1 MEKYEDFKVATD
13 EELAEALANI
23 HREEGEIVINDE
35 IIQVKIGDN
44 IRLENYEESIFEITN
59 INLVYD
65 IFTLKPVYKIWVK
78 WLNGESRP
86 VNEKN
91 IIEVIKKN

>member
-1 MEKYEDFKVATD
+1 MEKYEDVKIATD
-13 EELAEALANI
+13 EEWAETLANI

-44 IRLENYEESIFEITN
+44 IRLENYEEYIFEITD

-65 IFTLKPVYKIWVK
+65 VFTFQPVYKIWVK
-78 WLNGESRP
+78 WINGESRP

>member
-13 EELAEALANI
+13 EELAKTLANI

-35 IIQVKIGDN
+35 IIQIKIGDN
-44 IRLENYEESIFEITN
+44 IRLENYEEYIFEITD

-65 IFTLKPVYKIWVK
+65 IFTFQPVYKIWVK
-78 WLNGESRP
+78 WINGESRP
-86 VNEKN
+86 INEKN
-91 IIEVIKKN
+91 IIEVIKEN

>member
-1 MEKYEDFKVATD
+1 MEKYEDFKVATA
-13 EELAEALANI
+13 EELAETLANI

-44 IRLENYEESIFEITN
+44 IRLENYEEYIFEITD

-65 IFTLKPVYKIWVK
+65 VFTFRPVYKIWVK
-78 WLNGESRP
+78 WINGESRP
-86 VNEKN
+86 INEKS

>member
-13 EELAEALANI
+13 EELAETLANI

-44 IRLENYEESIFEITN
+44 IRLENYEEHIFEITD

-65 IFTLKPVYKIWVK
+65 IFTFQPVYKIWVK
-78 WLNGESRP
+78 WINGESRP
-86 VNEKN
+86 INEKS